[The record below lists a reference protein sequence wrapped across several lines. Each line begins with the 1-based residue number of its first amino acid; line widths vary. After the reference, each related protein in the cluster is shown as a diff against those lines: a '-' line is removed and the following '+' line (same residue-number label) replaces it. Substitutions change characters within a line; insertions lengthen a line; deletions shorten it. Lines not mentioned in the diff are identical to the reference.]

1 MKNPPIH
8 TPVIHKINPH
18 TVATIANSRCNV
30 LNFIYLDNTVDF
42 AKLLRNGPYKK
53 IPEIIDKLH
62 IKDKIVTI

>member
-1 MKNPPIH
+1 MHNI
-8 TPVIHKINPH
+8 TPH
-18 TVATIANSRCNV
+18 TVETIANSRCNV

-53 IPEIIDKLH
+53 IPEIMDKPH